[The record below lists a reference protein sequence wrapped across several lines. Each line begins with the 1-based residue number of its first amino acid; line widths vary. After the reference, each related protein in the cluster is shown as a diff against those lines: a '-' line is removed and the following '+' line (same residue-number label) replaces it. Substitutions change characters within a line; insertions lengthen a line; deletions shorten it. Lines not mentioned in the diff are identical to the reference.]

1 MDSQQW
7 ERPSRVAAAHTE
19 SQARHFTVA
28 FVTLAQAAL
37 LLGAAQDAGSRAVA
51 EGFCATRLSPESGWG
66 AVYGAGGANVDVETV
81 LARAWTDGA

>member
-7 ERPSRVAAAHTE
+7 ERPSRVASAHTE

-37 LLGAAQDAGSRAVA
+37 LLGAAQNAGSRAVA
-51 EGFCATRLSPESGWG
+51 RTSMWRRC
-66 AVYGAGGANVDVETV
+66 
-81 LARAWTDGA
+81 